1 MDNNKNRMK
10 DRPKSKNELRKI
22 DPTGN
27 SEVGIENGERIGLML
42 IIKKAI
48 KLMSGCKINNNKEL

>member
-10 DRPKSKNELRKI
+10 DREKSNSELRKI

-27 SEVGIENGERIGLML
+27 ADVGIENGE
-42 IIKKAI
+42 K
-48 KLMSGCKINNNKEL
+48 

>member
-22 DPTGN
+22 DPTSEFPVGSIFLN
-27 SEVGIENGERIGLML
+27 SFLDLSLKMN
-42 IIKKAI
+42 
-48 KLMSGCKINNNKEL
+48 